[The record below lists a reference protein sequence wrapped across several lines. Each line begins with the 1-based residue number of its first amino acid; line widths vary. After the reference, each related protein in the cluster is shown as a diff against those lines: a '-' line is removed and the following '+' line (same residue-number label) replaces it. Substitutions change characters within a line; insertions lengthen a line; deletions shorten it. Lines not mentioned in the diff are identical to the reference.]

1 MTIAYVLLYLLIL
14 VDAACS
20 AYRDAA
26 GRDCRIDK
34 RAYYRRA
41 VGRGII
47 AGNVVVALSVMVI
60 VLVGWLT
67 VDKTSLRD
75 DVADG
80 ARSACWAAVPYG
92 AVVSSAL
99 LMRLVPSVDLR
110 SILSVV
116 LFAPLLFVRPAV
128 TLAAVLYGFWRVPRW
143 EVLLFGLTT
152 AGLLLGVEAAFGYLR
167 RRGLMGEERREG
179 LWSQRSSAL

>member
-1 MTIAYVLLYLLIL
+1 MTAYILLYLLIL

-26 GRDCRIDK
+26 GRDGRIDK

-41 VGRGII
+41 VARGLV
-47 AGNVVVALSVMVI
+47 AGNAVVALSVLVI
-60 VLVGWLT
+60 VFVGWLT
-67 VDKTSLRD
+67 ADKIGLRD
-75 DVADG
+75 DVADA
-80 ARSACWAAVPYG
+80 ARSACWVAVPYG

-116 LFAPLLFVRPAV
+116 LFAPLLFLRPAV
-128 TLAAVLYGFWRVPRW
+128 TLAAVLYGFWWVPRW
-143 EVLLFGLTT
+143 EVLLFGLTA
-152 AGLLLGVEAAFGYLR
+152 AGLILSVEAAFRGLR
-167 RRGLMGEERREG
+167 RRGLMAEGQREG
-179 LWSQRSSAL
+179 LRPQRSSAL